1 MIIDLELHRY
11 RDQLIIKREGLQTFI
26 KDKLRKKF
34 IVLKPEEFVRQLL
47 LEYFSDRK
55 DYPFNLLQIEKMIDV
70 NGVKKRFDMIVYDRN
85 IQPFLLIECKSHKHP
100 INQRVMDQISI
111 YNFALKAPYLL
122 VTNGIDSCCVKIDAI
137 NSTYAYMEKLPDFP
151 QN

>member
-1 MIIDLELHRY
+1 M
-11 RDQLIIKREGLQTFI
+11 KREGLQTFI

-47 LEYFSDRK
+47 LEYFSQRK

-85 IQPFLLIECKSHKHP
+85 IHPFLLIECKSHKHP

-122 VTNGIDSCCVKIDAI
+122 VTNGIDSCCVKIDTI
-137 NSTYAYMEKLPDFP
+137 NSTYTYMEKLPDFP
-151 QN
+151 EN